1 MIMITR
7 DEILALNMPMDDHG
21 AIAAALSVGRTKLG
35 SVSREGFAT
44 WAAKTGVR
52 ERIEDYSQTA
62 GHPLRSIALS
72 LIDVLRSPTSG
83 IDFTS
88 ADNMSML
95 GAWVALG
102 EITQA
107 QADDLLAMATTND
120 PVSSQEVSKAMEGY

>member
-1 MIMITR
+1 MITR
-7 DEILALNMPMDDHG
+7 AEILALKMPLDDHG
-21 AIAAALSVGRTKLG
+21 ALANALSVGRTKLG

-52 ERIEDYSQTA
+52 EKIEDYSQTA

-88 ADNMSML
+88 ADNINML

-107 QADDLLAMATTND
+107 QADDLIAMATTHD
-120 PVSSQEVSKAMEGY
+120 PVSSQDVSKALEGY